1 MAISKVTSIAAQATE
16 MQGTEIKQRISVAV
30 MKQALEQQEKQA
42 EALIRMM
49 RQTSAVVDGHVDIY
63 A

>member
-1 MAISKVTSIAAQATE
+1 